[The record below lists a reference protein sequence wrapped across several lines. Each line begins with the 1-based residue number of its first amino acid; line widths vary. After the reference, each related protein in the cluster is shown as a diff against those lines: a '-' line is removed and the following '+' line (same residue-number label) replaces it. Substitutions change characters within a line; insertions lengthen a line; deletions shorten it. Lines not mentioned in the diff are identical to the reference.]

1 MPYAIIGI
9 LSLGLVITSIRTV
22 VVERAHIR
30 KKLVAMMVKKQQ
42 KRLNVL
48 LKRRR
53 QRYAPLPCLYPVFEV
68 CHF

>member
-53 QRYAPLPCLYPVFEV
+53 QR
-68 CHF
+68 